1 MFNVYFNLG
10 HLHRA
15 SNENKIALK
24 YFEESI
30 KYNQNFAP
38 AFYNIG
44 SILNKLDRK
53 KEAVNYFKKAIERKN
68 NYIEAYY
75 ALGINYRELK
85 YFEKSK
91 KYLLEARSL
100 TRIPREYIVHPPP

>member
-1 MFNVYFNLG
+1 M
-10 HLHRA
+10 
-15 SNENKIALK
+15 
-24 YFEESI
+24 ESI

-53 KEAVNYFKKAIERKN
+53 KEAINYFEKAIERKN
-68 NYIEAYY
+68 NYTEAYY

-85 YFEKSK
+85 YFGKSLK
-91 KYLLEARSL
+91 FLVFGFNAPLKVP
-100 TRIPREYIVHPPP
+100 IPIS